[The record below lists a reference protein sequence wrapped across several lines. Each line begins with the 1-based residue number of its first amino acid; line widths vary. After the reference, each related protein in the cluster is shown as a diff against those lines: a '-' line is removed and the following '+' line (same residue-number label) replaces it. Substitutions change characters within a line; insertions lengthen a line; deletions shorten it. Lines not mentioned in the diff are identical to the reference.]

1 MTAVLPPPNPPFPIK
16 DTFRIRADLYP
27 LGAEINGR
35 LERAHFVEDELYYTY
50 ITQKLDLLKAD
61 VSKRRL
67 IAFDDPEGL
76 AEALWRV
83 YRLLARDQPD
93 VVELAPSGE
102 EVTLKLLGIRLHAHA
117 PERRIS
123 PLIEP
128 AAPTALGERVAAW
141 LEQQPGVARLADALA
156 LSCQEDIVIMQAT
169 ADADRAELLHVCFPS
184 RWDPRAKLNT
194 GFASIHGPIPR
205 NEALIQAGRNV
216 MRALLTKGP
225 FIRFGWS
232 LTLDPRLDHHP
243 DSALPPVPDDI
254 FADPARLA
262 ARTFLRMERQTTYPM
277 PDLGRALF
285 SIRTYVQPLSE
296 AVQDSGRRTRLA
308 HILSTLE
315 PEVAAYKGL
324 ARMQAPLVAWLS
336 RG

>member
-1 MTAVLPPPNPPFPIK
+1 MAAVLPPPNPPFPIR

-27 LGAEINGR
+27 LGTEINGQ
-35 LERAHFVEDELYYTY
+35 LEHAHFVEDELYYAY
-50 ITQKLDLLKAD
+50 ITQKLDLLETD
-61 VSKRRL
+61 ISKRRL
-67 IAFDDPEGL
+67 IALDDPGGL
-76 AEALWRV
+76 AEALWRL

-93 VVELAPSGE
+93 VAELAPSGE
-102 EVTLKLLGIRLHAHA
+102 EVALKLLGLRLRA
-117 PERRIS
+117 PTPEHRIS
-123 PLIEP
+123 PLIERY
-128 AAPTALGERVAAW
+128 APTALGERIAAW
-141 LEQQPGVARLADALA
+141 LEQQSGIARLADALA
-156 LSCQEDIVIMQAT
+156 LSCQEDIVIMQAV

-184 RWDPRAKLNT
+184 RWDPRAKFNT
-194 GFASIHGPIPR
+194 GFVYIHDPIPK

-243 DSALPPVPDDI
+243 ESALPPVPDDI

-262 ARTFLRMERQTTYPM
+262 AHTFLRMERQTTYPM
-277 PDLGRALF
+277 PDLGRTLF
-285 SIRTYVQPLSE
+285 SIRTYIQPLSE
-296 AVQDSGRRTRLA
+296 AVQAPGRRARLA

-324 ARMQAPLVAWLS
+324 AQMQAPLLAWL
-336 RG
+336 GHG